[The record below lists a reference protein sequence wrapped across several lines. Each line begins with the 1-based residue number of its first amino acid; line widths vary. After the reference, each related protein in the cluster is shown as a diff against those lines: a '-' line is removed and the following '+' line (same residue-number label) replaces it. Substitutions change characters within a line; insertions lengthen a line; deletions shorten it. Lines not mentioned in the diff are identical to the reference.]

1 MSRTSD
7 ASIGSNRPRDRYRTL
22 NQIVVEQLTD
32 EIVTGNLAP
41 GRKLSEPGL
50 AATYGVSR
58 GPVREALRILEGN
71 GLVRI
76 VTGKGATVAKLQ

>member
-1 MSRTSD
+1 MSRAWDTS
-7 ASIGSNRPRDRYRTL
+7 AVAAGGRPRDKYRTL
-22 NQIVVEQLTD
+22 NQIVAEQLTD
-32 EIVTGNLAP
+32 EIVTGSLAP
-41 GRKLSEPGL
+41 GTKLNEPEV

-76 VTGKGATVAKLQ
+76 VTGKGATVTS